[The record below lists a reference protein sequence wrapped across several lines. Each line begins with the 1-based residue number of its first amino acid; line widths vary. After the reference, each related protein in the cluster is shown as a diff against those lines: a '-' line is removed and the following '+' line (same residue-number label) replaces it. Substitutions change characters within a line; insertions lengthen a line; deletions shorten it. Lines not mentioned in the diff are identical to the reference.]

1 MDSVPDPG
9 MPLMGQLLF
18 LLILIAVNGFFAA
31 AEMSLISANH
41 IKIQALD
48 TNGNKRAKKLLLLM
62 GEPNKFLSVIQLSI
76 TLAGFLASA
85 FVALSVTEQFGD
97 FISLLGIPYGRQ
109 IALVLITLILA
120 YIMLVFGE
128 LYPKRF
134 AMNHAEKVALSVVNP
149 IILVSVLLKPL
160 VFLISKSVDLLLII
174 TKQHRGNNPGEFSE
188 DEVMNMLEVGQ
199 SSGELKEEGKKMI
212 NAIFAFDDKLAYEIM
227 TPRTDVFSIDINDDI
242 DDYLE
247 ELLEMRYSRIPV
259 YKDDTDNIIGI
270 LYLKDIMQ
278 QGLYSDISKVDI
290 AALIKKPF
298 FVPET
303 KNIDS
308 LLLELKTSKNHMA
321 ILIDEYGGFS
331 GIVTME
337 DIIEEIVGEIEDE
350 YDLPAYGIEIL
361 GEGVYL
367 VDGSI
372 DLDDLNDEIGTSLT
386 SEDSETLGGFLLE
399 LLGEIPEADTR
410 GIEIETDTILFKIV
424 AIKDRR
430 VEKVR
435 LEIKPMYCG
444 LKE

>member
-9 MPLMGQLLF
+9 MPLAGQLL
-18 LLILIAVNGFFAA
+18 LLVVLIMINGFFAA
-31 AEMSLISANH
+31 AEMALISANGV
-41 IKIQALD
+41 KIQALEA
-48 TNGNKRAKKLLLLM
+48 NGNKKAKKLLLLM
-62 GEPNKFLSVIQLSI
+62 DDPNKFLSVIQVSI

-85 FVALSVTEQFGD
+85 SAAINISEEFGTY
-97 FISLLGIPYGRQ
+97 IYMLGIPYGTQ
-109 IALVLITLILA
+109 IAVVLVTFLLA

-128 LYPKRF
+128 LFPKRF
-134 AMNHAEKVALSVVNP
+134 AMNHSEKVAIAVVNP
-149 IILVSVLLKPL
+149 IILVSIIAKPF

-174 TKQHRGNNPGEFSE
+174 TRQNRGKCPDEFSE
-188 DEVMNMLEVGQ
+188 DEVMSMLEMGQ

-242 DDYLE
+242 SQYME

-259 YKDDTDNIIGI
+259 YRDETDNIVGI

-278 QGLYSDISKVDI
+278 QGLYSDINKVDI
-290 AALIKKPF
+290 GPLLKKPL

-308 LLLELKTSKNHMA
+308 LLLELKSSKNHMA

-331 GIVTME
+331 GLVTME

-350 YDLPAYGIEIL
+350 YDLPAFGIEVL
-361 GEGVYL
+361 GEDVYL

-372 DLDDLNDEIGTSLT
+372 DLDDLNDEIGTNLA

-410 GIEIETDTILFKIV
+410 GIEIETETIMFKIV

-435 LEIKPMYCG
+435 LELKPMSCG
-444 LKE
+444 LKT

>member
-9 MPLMGQLLF
+9 MPLAAQLLL
-18 LLILIAVNGFFAA
+18 LLILIMINGFFAA
-31 AEMSLISANH
+31 AEMALISSNR
-41 IKIQALD
+41 IKIQVLEA
-48 TNGNKRAKKLLLLM
+48 NGNKKAKKLLLLM
-62 GEPNKFLSVIQLSI
+62 DDPNKFLSVIQVSI

-85 FVALSVTEQFGD
+85 SAALSVSEQFGSY
-97 FISLLGIPYGRQ
+97 ISLLGIPYRTQ
-109 IALVLITLILA
+109 IAVVLVTFLLA
-120 YIMLVFGE
+120 FIMLVFGE

-134 AMNHAEKVALSVVNP
+134 AMNHAERVAISVVNP
-149 IILVSVLLKPL
+149 IIMVSIIAKPF
-160 VFLISKSVDLLLII
+160 VFLISKTVDLLLII
-174 TKQHRGNNPGEFSE
+174 TRQNRGNCPDEFSE
-188 DEVMNMLEVGQ
+188 DEVMSMLEVGQ
-199 SSGELKEEGKKMI
+199 SSGDLKEEGKKMI

-227 TPRTDVFSIDINDDI
+227 TPRTEVFSIDIHDDI
-242 DDYLE
+242 ADYME
-247 ELLEMRYSRIPV
+247 EILEMRHSRIPV

-278 QGLYSDISKVDI
+278 QGLYSDINKVDI
-290 AALIKKPF
+290 GPLLKKPL

-308 LLLELKTSKNHMA
+308 LLLELKSSKNHMA

-331 GIVTME
+331 GLVTME

-350 YDLPAYGIEIL
+350 YDLPAFGIEVL

-372 DLDDLNDEIGTSLT
+372 DLDDLNDEIGTKLE

-410 GIEIETDTILFKIV
+410 GIEIETDTIIFKIV

-435 LEIKPMYCG
+435 LELKPTSYG
-444 LKE
+444 L

>member
-9 MPLMGQLLF
+9 MPLAGQLL
-18 LLILIAVNGFFAA
+18 LLVVLIMINGFFAA
-31 AEMSLISANH
+31 AEMALISANGV
-41 IKIQALD
+41 KIQALEA
-48 TNGNKRAKKLLLLM
+48 NGNKKAKKLLLLM
-62 GEPNKFLSVIQLSI
+62 DDPNKFLSVIQVSI

-85 FVALSVTEQFGD
+85 SAAINISEEFGTYID
-97 FISLLGIPYGRQ
+97 LLGIPYGTQ
-109 IALVLITLILA
+109 IAVVLVTFLLA

-128 LYPKRF
+128 LFPKRF
-134 AMNHAEKVALSVVNP
+134 AMNHSEKVAIAVVNP
-149 IILVSVLLKPL
+149 IILVSIIAKPF

-174 TKQHRGNNPGEFSE
+174 TRQNRGKCPEEFSE
-188 DEVMNMLEVGQ
+188 DEVMSMLEMGQ

-242 DDYLE
+242 SLYME

-259 YKDDTDNIIGI
+259 FRDDTDNIVGI

-278 QGLYSDISKVDI
+278 QGLYSDINKVDI
-290 AALIKKPF
+290 GPLLKKPL

-308 LLLELKTSKNHMA
+308 LLLELKSSKNHMA

-331 GIVTME
+331 GLVTME

-350 YDLPAYGIEIL
+350 YDLPAFGIEVL
-361 GEGVYL
+361 GEDVYL

-372 DLDDLNDEIGTSLT
+372 DLDDLNDEIGTNLA

-410 GIEIETDTILFKIV
+410 GIEIETETIMFKIV

-435 LEIKPMYCG
+435 LELKPMSCG
-444 LKE
+444 LKT

>member
-9 MPLMGQLLF
+9 MPLAAQLLL
-18 LLILIAVNGFFAA
+18 LLILIMINGFFAA
-31 AEMSLISANH
+31 AEMALISSNR
-41 IKIQALD
+41 IKIQVLEA
-48 TNGNKRAKKLLLLM
+48 NGNKKAKKLLLLM
-62 GEPNKFLSVIQLSI
+62 DDPNKFLSVIQVSI

-85 FVALSVTEQFGD
+85 SAALSVSEQFGSY
-97 FISLLGIPYGRQ
+97 ISLLGIPYGTQ
-109 IALVLITLILA
+109 IAVVLVTFLLA
-120 YIMLVFGE
+120 FIMLVFGE

-134 AMNHAEKVALSVVNP
+134 AMNHAERVAISVVNP
-149 IILVSVLLKPL
+149 IIMVSIIAKPF
-160 VFLISKSVDLLLII
+160 VFLISKTVDLLLII
-174 TKQHRGNNPGEFSE
+174 TRQNRGNCPDEFSE
-188 DEVMNMLEVGQ
+188 DEVMSMLEVGQ
-199 SSGELKEEGKKMI
+199 SSGDLKEEGKKMI

-227 TPRTDVFSIDINDDI
+227 TPRTEVFSIDIHDDI
-242 DDYLE
+242 ADYME
-247 ELLEMRYSRIPV
+247 EILEMRHSRIPV

-278 QGLYSDISKVDI
+278 QGLYSDINKVDI
-290 AALIKKPF
+290 GPLLKKPL

-308 LLLELKTSKNHMA
+308 LLLELKSSKNHMA

-331 GIVTME
+331 GLVTME

-350 YDLPAYGIEIL
+350 YDLPAFGIEVL

-372 DLDDLNDEIGTSLT
+372 DLDDLNDEIGTKLE

-410 GIEIETDTILFKIV
+410 GIEIETDTIIFKIV

-435 LEIKPMYCG
+435 LELKPTSYG
-444 LKE
+444 L

>member
-9 MPLMGQLLF
+9 MPLAAQLIF
-18 LLILIAVNGFFAA
+18 LVVLISINGFFAA
-31 AEMSLISANH
+31 AEMALISANH

-48 TNGNKRAKKLLLLM
+48 ANGNKNAKKLLLLM
-62 GEPNKFLSVIQLSI
+62 DDPNKFLSVIQVSI

-85 FVALSVTEQFGD
+85 SAAINVSEEFGGY
-97 FISLLGIPYGRQ
+97 ITLLGIPYGTT
-109 IALVLITLILA
+109 IAVVIVTFLLS
-120 YIMLVFGE
+120 YIMLVLGE

-134 AMNHAEKVALSVVNP
+134 AMNHSERVALAVVNP
-149 IILVSVLLKPL
+149 IIVVSIIAKPF
-160 VFLISKSVDLLLII
+160 VFIISKSVDLLLIL
-174 TKQHRGNNPGEFSE
+174 TRQNRGNCPDEFSE
-188 DEVMNMLEVGQ
+188 DEVMSMLEVGQ
-199 SSGELKEEGKKMI
+199 NSGELKEEGKKMI

-227 TPRTDVFSIDINDDI
+227 TPRTGVFSIDINDDTE
-242 DDYLE
+242 DYMG

-278 QGLYSDISKVDI
+278 QGLYSDINKVDI
-290 AALIKKPF
+290 KPLLKKPL

-308 LLLELKTSKNHMA
+308 LLLELKSSKNHMA
-321 ILIDEYGGFS
+321 VLIDEYGGFS

-350 YDLPAYGIEIL
+350 YDLPAYGIEVL

-372 DLDDLNDEIGTSLT
+372 DLDDLNDEIGTVLA

-410 GIEIETDTILFKIV
+410 GIEIETDTIMFKIV

-435 LEIKPMYCG
+435 LEMKPMYCG
-444 LKE
+444 LQG

>member
-9 MPLMGQLLF
+9 MPLAGQLL
-18 LLILIAVNGFFAA
+18 LLVVLIMINGFFAA
-31 AEMSLISANH
+31 AEMALISANGV
-41 IKIQALD
+41 KIQALEA
-48 TNGNKRAKKLLLLM
+48 NGNKKAKKLLLLM
-62 GEPNKFLSVIQLSI
+62 DDPNKFLSVIQVSI

-85 FVALSVTEQFGD
+85 SAAINISEEFGTYID
-97 FISLLGIPYGRQ
+97 LLGIPYGTQ
-109 IALVLITLILA
+109 IAVVLVTFLLA

-128 LYPKRF
+128 LFPKRF
-134 AMNHAEKVALSVVNP
+134 AMNHSEKVAIAVVNP
-149 IILVSVLLKPL
+149 IILVSIIAKPF

-174 TKQHRGNNPGEFSE
+174 TRQNRGKCPDEFSE
-188 DEVMNMLEVGQ
+188 DEVMSMLEMGQ
-199 SSGELKEEGKKMI
+199 SSGDLKEEGKKMI

-242 DDYLE
+242 SLYME

-259 YKDDTDNIIGI
+259 FRDDTDNIVGI

-278 QGLYSDISKVDI
+278 QGLYSDINKVDI
-290 AALIKKPF
+290 GPLLKKPL

-308 LLLELKTSKNHMA
+308 LLLELKSSKNHMA

-331 GIVTME
+331 GLVTME

-350 YDLPAYGIEIL
+350 YDLPAFGIEVL
-361 GEGVYL
+361 GEDVYL

-372 DLDDLNDEIGTSLT
+372 DLDDLNDEIGTNLA

-410 GIEIETDTILFKIV
+410 GIEIETETIMFKIV

-435 LEIKPMYCG
+435 LELKPMSCG
-444 LKE
+444 LKT

>member
-1 MDSVPDPG
+1 MDSLPDPAT
-9 MPLMGQLLF
+9 PLGAQLL
-18 LLILIAVNGFFAA
+18 LLFVLIFINGFFAA
-31 AEMSLISANH
+31 AEISFISANSL
-41 IKIQALD
+41 KIQALEAG
-48 TNGNKRAKKLLLLM
+48 GNKTAKKLLHLM
-62 GEPNKFLSVIQLSI
+62 EDPNKFLSVIQVSI

-85 FVALSVTEQFGD
+85 SAAINISKEFGQY
-97 FISLLGIPYGRQ
+97 IELLGIPYGTT
-109 IALVLITLILA
+109 IAVVIITFLLS
-120 YIMLVFGE
+120 YLMLVFGE

-134 AMNHAEKVALSVVNP
+134 AMNHSEKVALFVVNP
-149 IILVSVLLKPL
+149 IIVVSIIAKPF

-174 TKQHRGNNPGEFSE
+174 TRQNRGNSPEEFSE
-188 DEVMNMLEVGQ
+188 DEIMNMLEVGQ
-199 SSGELKEEGKKMI
+199 NSGELKEEGKKMI
-212 NAIFAFDDKLAYEIM
+212 NAIFAFDDKLAEEIM
-227 TPRTDVFSIDINDDI
+227 TPRTDVFSIDINENSEN
-242 DDYLE
+242 YLE

-259 YKDDTDNIIGI
+259 YRDDTDNIIGI

-278 QGLYSDISKVDI
+278 QGLFSDISKVDI
-290 AALIKKPF
+290 KPLLKKPL

-308 LLLELKTSKNHMA
+308 LLLELKSSKNHMA

-350 YDLPAYGIEIL
+350 YDLPAFGIEVL

-372 DLDDLNDEIGTSLT
+372 DLDDLNDEIGTDLYSD
-386 SEDSETLGGFLLE
+386 DSETLGGFLLE
-399 LLGEIPEADTR
+399 LLGEIPEKDTI
-410 GIEIETDTILFKIV
+410 GIDIETETIFFRIV

-435 LEIKPMYCG
+435 LELKPMDCG
-444 LKE
+444 LQS

>member
-9 MPLMGQLLF
+9 MPLAGQLL
-18 LLILIAVNGFFAA
+18 LLVVLIMINGFFAA
-31 AEMSLISANH
+31 AEMALISANGV
-41 IKIQALD
+41 KIQALEA
-48 TNGNKRAKKLLLLM
+48 NGNKKAKKLLLLM
-62 GEPNKFLSVIQLSI
+62 DDPNKFLSVIQVSI

-85 FVALSVTEQFGD
+85 SAAINISEEFGTYID
-97 FISLLGIPYGRQ
+97 LLGIPYGTQ
-109 IALVLITLILA
+109 IAVVLVTFLLA

-128 LYPKRF
+128 LFPKRF
-134 AMNHAEKVALSVVNP
+134 AMNHSEKVAIAVVNP
-149 IILVSVLLKPL
+149 IILVSIIAKPF

-174 TKQHRGNNPGEFSE
+174 TRQNRGKCPDEFSE
-188 DEVMNMLEVGQ
+188 DEVMSMLEMGQ

-242 DDYLE
+242 SQYME

-259 YKDDTDNIIGI
+259 YRDETDNIVGI

-278 QGLYSDISKVDI
+278 QGLYSDINKVDI
-290 AALIKKPF
+290 GPLLKKPL

-308 LLLELKTSKNHMA
+308 LLLELKSSKNHMA

-331 GIVTME
+331 GLVTME

-350 YDLPAYGIEIL
+350 YDLPAFGIEVL
-361 GEGVYL
+361 GEDVYL

-372 DLDDLNDEIGTSLT
+372 DLDDLNDEIGTNLA

-410 GIEIETDTILFKIV
+410 GIEIETETIMFKIV

-435 LEIKPMYCG
+435 LELKPMSCG
-444 LKE
+444 LKT

>member
-9 MPLMGQLLF
+9 MPLAGQLL
-18 LLILIAVNGFFAA
+18 LLVVLIMINGFFAA
-31 AEMSLISANH
+31 AEMALISANGV
-41 IKIQALD
+41 KIQALEA
-48 TNGNKRAKKLLLLM
+48 NGNKKAKKLLLLM
-62 GEPNKFLSVIQLSI
+62 DDPNKFLSVIQVSI

-85 FVALSVTEQFGD
+85 SAAINISEEFGTY
-97 FISLLGIPYGRQ
+97 IYMLGIPYGTQ
-109 IALVLITLILA
+109 IAVVLVTFLLA

-128 LYPKRF
+128 LFPKRF
-134 AMNHAEKVALSVVNP
+134 AMNHSEKVAIAVVNP
-149 IILVSVLLKPL
+149 IILVSIIAKPF
-160 VFLISKSVDLLLII
+160 VYLISKSVDLLLII
-174 TKQHRGNNPGEFSE
+174 TRQNRGKCPDEFSE
-188 DEVMNMLEVGQ
+188 DEVMSMLEMGQ

-242 DDYLE
+242 SQYME

-259 YKDDTDNIIGI
+259 YRDETDNIVGI

-278 QGLYSDISKVDI
+278 QGLYSDINKVDI
-290 AALIKKPF
+290 GPLLKKPL

-308 LLLELKTSKNHMA
+308 LLLELKSSKNHMA

-331 GIVTME
+331 GLVTME

-350 YDLPAYGIEIL
+350 YDLPAFGIEVL
-361 GEGVYL
+361 GEDVYL

-372 DLDDLNDEIGTSLT
+372 DLDDLNDEIGTNLA

-410 GIEIETDTILFKIV
+410 GIEIETETIMFKIV

-435 LEIKPMYCG
+435 LELKPMSCG
-444 LKE
+444 LKT

>member
-1 MDSVPDPG
+1 MDD
-9 MPLMGQLLF
+9 
-18 LLILIAVNGFFAA
+18 
-31 AEMSLISANH
+31 
-41 IKIQALD
+41 
-48 TNGNKRAKKLLLLM
+48 
-62 GEPNKFLSVIQLSI
+62 PNKFLSVIQVSI

-85 FVALSVTEQFGD
+85 SAAINISEEFGTY
-97 FISLLGIPYGRQ
+97 IYMLGIPYGTQ
-109 IALVLITLILA
+109 IAVVLVTFLLA

-128 LYPKRF
+128 LFPKRF
-134 AMNHAEKVALSVVNP
+134 AMNHSEKVAIAVVNP
-149 IILVSVLLKPL
+149 IILVSIIAKPF

-174 TKQHRGNNPGEFSE
+174 TRQNRGKCPDEFSE
-188 DEVMNMLEVGQ
+188 DEVMSMLEMGQ

-242 DDYLE
+242 SQYME

-259 YKDDTDNIIGI
+259 YRDETDNIVGI

-278 QGLYSDISKVDI
+278 QGLYSDINKVDI
-290 AALIKKPF
+290 GPLLKKPL

-308 LLLELKTSKNHMA
+308 LLLELKSSKNHMA

-331 GIVTME
+331 GLVTME

-350 YDLPAYGIEIL
+350 YDLPAFGIEVL
-361 GEGVYL
+361 GEDVYL

-372 DLDDLNDEIGTSLT
+372 DLDDLNDEIGTNLA

-410 GIEIETDTILFKIV
+410 GIEIETETIMFKIV

-435 LEIKPMYCG
+435 LELKPMSCG
-444 LKE
+444 LKT

>member
-9 MPLMGQLLF
+9 MPLAGQLL
-18 LLILIAVNGFFAA
+18 LLVVLIMINGFFAA
-31 AEMSLISANH
+31 AEMALISANGV
-41 IKIQALD
+41 KIQALEA
-48 TNGNKRAKKLLLLM
+48 NGNKKAKKLLLLM
-62 GEPNKFLSVIQLSI
+62 DDPNKFLSVIQVSI

-85 FVALSVTEQFGD
+85 SAAINISEEFGTYID
-97 FISLLGIPYGRQ
+97 LLGIPYGTQ
-109 IALVLITLILA
+109 IAVVLVTFLLA

-128 LYPKRF
+128 LFPKRF
-134 AMNHAEKVALSVVNP
+134 AMNHSEKVAIAVVNP
-149 IILVSVLLKPL
+149 IILVSIIAKPF

-174 TKQHRGNNPGEFSE
+174 TRQNRGKCPEEFSE
-188 DEVMNMLEVGQ
+188 DEVMSMLEMGQ
-199 SSGELKEEGKKMI
+199 SSGDLKEEGKKMI

-242 DDYLE
+242 SLYME

-259 YKDDTDNIIGI
+259 FRDDTDNIVGI

-278 QGLYSDISKVDI
+278 QGLYSDINKVDI
-290 AALIKKPF
+290 GPLLKKPL

-308 LLLELKTSKNHMA
+308 LLLELKSSKNHMA

-331 GIVTME
+331 GLVTME

-350 YDLPAYGIEIL
+350 YDLPAFGIEVL
-361 GEGVYL
+361 GEDVYL

-372 DLDDLNDEIGTSLT
+372 DLDDLNDEIGTNLA

-410 GIEIETDTILFKIV
+410 GIEIETETIMFKIV

-435 LEIKPMYCG
+435 LELKPMSCG
-444 LKE
+444 LKT

>member
-9 MPLMGQLLF
+9 MPLAGQLL
-18 LLILIAVNGFFAA
+18 LLVVLIMINGFFAA
-31 AEMSLISANH
+31 AEMALISANGV
-41 IKIQALD
+41 KIQALEA
-48 TNGNKRAKKLLLLM
+48 NGNKKAKKLLLLM
-62 GEPNKFLSVIQLSI
+62 DDPNKFLSVIQVSI

-85 FVALSVTEQFGD
+85 SAAINISEEFGTY
-97 FISLLGIPYGRQ
+97 IYMLGIPYGTQ
-109 IALVLITLILA
+109 IAVVLVTFLLA

-128 LYPKRF
+128 LFPKRF
-134 AMNHAEKVALSVVNP
+134 AMNHSEKVAIAVVNP
-149 IILVSVLLKPL
+149 IILVSIIAKPF
-160 VFLISKSVDLLLII
+160 VFLISKSVYFLLII
-174 TKQHRGNNPGEFSE
+174 TRQNRGKCPDEFSE
-188 DEVMNMLEVGQ
+188 DEVMSMLEMGQ

-242 DDYLE
+242 SQYME

-259 YKDDTDNIIGI
+259 YRDETDNIVGI

-278 QGLYSDISKVDI
+278 QGLYSDINKVDI
-290 AALIKKPF
+290 GPLLKKPL

-308 LLLELKTSKNHMA
+308 LLLELKSSKNHMA

-331 GIVTME
+331 GLVTME

-350 YDLPAYGIEIL
+350 YDLPAFGIEVL
-361 GEGVYL
+361 GEDVYL

-372 DLDDLNDEIGTSLT
+372 DLDDLNDEIGTNLA

-410 GIEIETDTILFKIV
+410 GIEIETETIMFKIV

-435 LEIKPMYCG
+435 LELKPMSCG
-444 LKE
+444 LKT

>member
-1 MDSVPDPG
+1 
-9 MPLMGQLLF
+9 
-18 LLILIAVNGFFAA
+18 
-31 AEMSLISANH
+31 
-41 IKIQALD
+41 
-48 TNGNKRAKKLLLLM
+48 
-62 GEPNKFLSVIQLSI
+62 
-76 TLAGFLASA
+76 
-85 FVALSVTEQFGD
+85 
-97 FISLLGIPYGRQ
+97 
-109 IALVLITLILA
+109 
-120 YIMLVFGE
+120 
-128 LYPKRF
+128 
-134 AMNHAEKVALSVVNP
+134 
-149 IILVSVLLKPL
+149 
-160 VFLISKSVDLLLII
+160 
-174 TKQHRGNNPGEFSE
+174 
-188 DEVMNMLEVGQ
+188 
-199 SSGELKEEGKKMI
+199 MI

-227 TPRTDVFSIDINDDI
+227 TPRTEVFSIDITDDI
-242 DDYLE
+242 EDYLE

-278 QGLYSDISKVDI
+278 QGLYSDINKVDI
-290 AALIKKPF
+290 VPLLRKPF
-298 FVPET
+298 YVPET

-308 LLLELKTSKNHMA
+308 LLLELKASKNHMA

-350 YDLPAYGIEIL
+350 YDLPGFGIEVL

-372 DLDDLNDEIGTSLT
+372 DLDDLNEEIGTNLT

-410 GIEIETDTILFKIV
+410 GIEIDTEMIMFKIV

-435 LEIKPMYCG
+435 LEMKPMYCG

>member
-9 MPLMGQLLF
+9 MPLAGQLL
-18 LLILIAVNGFFAA
+18 LLIVLIMLNGFFAA
-31 AEMSLISANH
+31 AEIALISANGV
-41 IKIQALD
+41 KIQALEA
-48 TNGNKRAKKLLLLM
+48 NGNKKASKLLLLM
-62 GEPNKFLSVIQLSI
+62 EDPNKFLSVIQVSI

-85 FVALSVTEQFGD
+85 SAAINVSEEFGTY
-97 FISLLGIPYGRQ
+97 IHMLGIPYGTQ
-109 IALVLITLILA
+109 IAVVLVTFVLA

-128 LYPKRF
+128 LFPKRF
-134 AMNHAEKVALSVVNP
+134 AMNHSEKVAIAVVNP
-149 IILVSVLLKPL
+149 IILVSIIAKPF

-174 TKQHRGNNPGEFSE
+174 TRQNRGKCPDEFSE
-188 DEVMNMLEVGQ
+188 DEVMSMLEMGQ
-199 SSGELKEEGKKMI
+199 STGELKEEGKKMI

-242 DDYLE
+242 SLYME

-259 YKDDTDNIIGI
+259 YRDDTDNIVGI

-278 QGLYSDISKVDI
+278 QGLYSDINKVDI
-290 AALIKKPF
+290 GPLLKKPL

-308 LLLELKTSKNHMA
+308 LLLELKSSKNHMA

-331 GIVTME
+331 GLVTME

-350 YDLPAYGIEIL
+350 YDLPAFGIEVL

-372 DLDDLNDEIGTSLT
+372 DLDDLNDEIGTDLQ
-386 SEDSETLGGFLLE
+386 SEDSETLGGYLLE

-410 GIEIETDTILFKIV
+410 GIEIETDTIMFKIV

-435 LEIKPMYCG
+435 LELKPMACG
-444 LKE
+444 LKT

>member
-9 MPLMGQLLF
+9 MPLAAQLLL
-18 LLILIAVNGFFAA
+18 LLILIMINGFFAA
-31 AEMSLISANH
+31 AEMALISSNR
-41 IKIQALD
+41 IKIQVLEA
-48 TNGNKRAKKLLLLM
+48 NGNKKAKKLLLLM
-62 GEPNKFLSVIQLSI
+62 DNPNKFLSVIQVSI

-85 FVALSVTEQFGD
+85 SAALSVSEQFGSY
-97 FISLLGIPYGRQ
+97 INLLGIPYGTQ
-109 IALVLITLILA
+109 IAVVLVTFLLA
-120 YIMLVFGE
+120 FIMLVFGE

-134 AMNHAEKVALSVVNP
+134 AMNHAEKVAISVVNP
-149 IILVSVLLKPL
+149 IIVVSIIAKPF

-174 TKQHRGNNPGEFSE
+174 TRQNRGSCPDEFSE
-188 DEVMNMLEVGQ
+188 DEVMSMLEVGQ
-199 SSGELKEEGKKMI
+199 SSGDLKEEGKKMI

-227 TPRTDVFSIDINDDI
+227 TPRTEVFSIDIHDDI
-242 DDYLE
+242 ADYME
-247 ELLEMRYSRIPV
+247 EILEMRYSRIPV
-259 YKDDTDNIIGI
+259 FKDDTDNIIGI

-278 QGLYSDISKVDI
+278 QGLYSDINKVDI
-290 AALIKKPF
+290 GPLLKKPL

-308 LLLELKTSKNHMA
+308 LLLELKSSKNHMA

-331 GIVTME
+331 GLVTME

-350 YDLPAYGIEIL
+350 YDLPAFGIEVL

-372 DLDDLNDEIGTSLT
+372 DLDDLNEEIGTKLE

-410 GIEIETDTILFKIV
+410 GIEIETDTIMFKIV

-435 LEIKPMYCG
+435 LELKPG
-444 LKE
+444 FGWN

>member
-9 MPLMGQLLF
+9 MPLMGQLL
-18 LLILIAVNGFFAA
+18 LLMILIFINGFFAA
-31 AEMSLISANH
+31 AEMALISSNQV
-41 IKIQALD
+41 KIQALD
-48 TNGNKRAKKLLLLM
+48 ANGNKKAKKLLLLM
-62 GEPNKFLSVIQLSI
+62 EDPNKFLSVIQVSI

-85 FVALSVTEQFGD
+85 SAALSVSNQFGSY
-97 FISLLGIPYGRQ
+97 ITGLGIPYGTQ
-109 IALVLITLILA
+109 IAVVLVTFLLS

-134 AMNHAEKVALSVVNP
+134 AMNHSEKVAIAVVNP
-149 IILVSVLLKPL
+149 LIVVSIIAKPF
-160 VFLISKSVDLLLII
+160 VFLISKSVDLLLVI
-174 TKQHRGNNPGEFSE
+174 TRQNRGKCPDEFSE
-188 DEVMNMLEVGQ
+188 DEVMSMLEVGQ

-227 TPRTDVFSIDINDDI
+227 TPRTEVFSIDIHDDI
-242 DDYLE
+242 SQYME

-259 YKDDTDNIIGI
+259 YRDDTDNIIGI

-278 QGLYSDISKVDI
+278 QGLYSDINKVDI
-290 AALIKKPF
+290 GPLLRKPL

-308 LLLELKTSKNHMA
+308 LLLELKSSKNHMA

-331 GIVTME
+331 GLVTME

-350 YDLPAYGIEIL
+350 YDLPAFGIEVL
-361 GEGVYL
+361 GEDVYL

-372 DLDDLNDEIGTSLT
+372 DLDDLNDEIGTNLE

-410 GIEIETDTILFKIV
+410 GIEIETDEIMFKIV

-435 LEIKPMYCG
+435 LELKPSYCG
-444 LKE
+444 LKA

>member
-1 MDSVPDPG
+1 MDSVPDPA
-9 MPLMGQLLF
+9 MPLMGQLL
-18 LLILIAVNGFFAA
+18 LLMILIFINGFFAA
-31 AEMSLISANH
+31 AEMALISSNQM
-41 IKIQALD
+41 KIQALEA
-48 TNGNKRAKKLLLLM
+48 NGNKKAKKLLLLM
-62 GEPNKFLSVIQLSI
+62 EDPNKFLSVIQVSI

-85 FVALSVTEQFGD
+85 SAALSVSDQFGSY
-97 FISLLGIPYGRQ
+97 ITSLGIPYGTQ
-109 IALVLITLILA
+109 IAVVLVTFLLA

-134 AMNHAEKVALSVVNP
+134 AMNHSEKVAIAVVNP
-149 IILVSVLLKPL
+149 IIAVSIIAKPF

-174 TKQHRGNNPGEFSE
+174 TRQNRGKYPDEFSE

-227 TPRTDVFSIDINDDI
+227 TPRTDVFSIDIHDDI
-242 DDYLE
+242 TEYME

-259 YKDDTDNIIGI
+259 YRDDTDNIIGI

-278 QGLYSDISKVDI
+278 QGLYSDINKVDI
-290 AALIKKPF
+290 GPLLRKPL

-308 LLLELKTSKNHMA
+308 LLLELKSSKNHMA

-331 GIVTME
+331 GLVTME

-350 YDLPAYGIEIL
+350 YDLPAFGIEVL
-361 GEGVYL
+361 GEDVYL

-372 DLDDLNDEIGTSLT
+372 DLDDLNDEIGTNLE

-410 GIEIETDTILFKIV
+410 GIEIETDEIMFKIV

-435 LEIKPMYCG
+435 LELKPTYCG
-444 LKE
+444 LKA